1 MAPIR
6 RILVA
11 IKDPWAKQLPS
22 VDKAVQLA
30 RALKAQL
37 VLFHAISDPVS
48 VDPVSLADESL
59 AQFELAGSSRYRQR
73 LEQLAKRIRRGVRVT
88 TAVEWDFPV
97 HEAIIR
103 AAARFSTDLIVTE
116 CHQGRHAAPWL
127 LRFTDWEL
135 LRNSP
140 NPVLIVKS
148 HRPYKSPKLLAA
160 IDPSH
165 AFAKPAKLD
174 EQILRLGTKLSGALR
189 GALHAV
195 YAYSPLPVG
204 VAPSKLSTPDGIVEV
219 QARAAAHARAVV
231 APGLAAARISR
242 TRRHILDGNPA
253 DIIVDVAQQIDAD
266 LVVMG
271 CNSRSGLA
279 RIFIGNTAERALDR
293 VTCDV
298 LVVKP
303 RRFRDRVARVSRGA
317 RLVAPPLSV
326 P

>member
-1 MAPIR
+1 MPPIR

-11 IKDPWAKQLPS
+11 IKDPWAKQLPG
-22 VDKAVQLA
+22 VDKAAQLA
-30 RALKAQL
+30 RALKAPL
-37 VLFHAISDPVS
+37 MLFHAISDPVNL
-48 VDPVSLADESL
+48 DPVLLADESL
-59 AQFELAGSSRYRQR
+59 SQFELAGSSRYRQR
-73 LEQLAKRIRRGVRVT
+73 LEQLAKRIRRGIKVT

-103 AAARFSTDLIVTE
+103 AAAHFRADLIVTE
-116 CHQGRHAAPWL
+116 CHEGRHAPWL

-148 HRPYKSPKLLAA
+148 HRPYRNPKLLAA
-160 IDPSH
+160 IDPTH

-195 YAYSPLPVG
+195 YAYDPLPIG
-204 VAPSKLSTPDGIVEV
+204 VAPSRLSTPDGVLEA

-231 APGLAAARISR
+231 GPEMAAARISR
-242 TRRHILDGNPA
+242 TRCHILDGNPA

-293 VTCDV
+293 MKCDV

-317 RLVAPPLSV
+317 RLVAPTLGIP
-326 P
+326 